1 MPVSLKKSPLFCM
14 LDTETI
20 YLKNKKAYEIGYIIF
35 DSVTCEPIISRRFL
49 IKETILSALWYT
61 ATNSKTPIFWPDKMN
76 MALSL
81 KNKDCLPCFKVLEI
95 LCNDLSQNSVSAL
108 IAHNINF
115 DLSALY
121 STEKAFCGTP
131 ILLDKIG
138 NLEKLELSGFFVN
151 NLAKN
156 VAFNVPFKAKSGCLT
171 FKADFLVPYLV
182 GGIQAHDALG
192 DCKNQIALYKLTKGK
207 YQNQGT
213 IFSNM
218 KKYHALQHE
227 GELRLGNYEIE

>member
-1 MPVSLKKSPLFCM
+1 MPVSLKKSPLFAM
-14 LDTETI
+14 IDTETI
-20 YLKNKKAYEIGYIIF
+20 YLANKKAYEIAWCIF
-35 DSVTCEPIISRRFL
+35 DSVTCEIIASRRFL
-49 IKETILSALWYT
+49 VKESILSALWYT
-61 ATNSKTPIFWPDKMN
+61 ATNSKTPIFWPDRMN
-76 MALSL
+76 MALCL
-81 KNKDCLPCFKVLEI
+81 KDKDCLPCFKVLEI
-95 LCNDLSQNSVSAL
+95 FCNDLLVNGVSAL

-121 STEKAFCGTP
+121 STEKAFCDTP

-192 DCKNQIALYKLTKGK
+192 DCKNQIALYKLTRGK

-218 KKYHALQHE
+218 KKYHSLQHE
-227 GELRLGNYEIE
+227 GNLRLGNYEIE

>member
-20 YLKNKKAYEIGYIIF
+20 YLTNKKAYEIGYIIF

-49 IKETILSALWYT
+49 IKEAILSALWYT

-121 STEKAFCGTP
+121 STEKAFCDNP

-151 NLAKN
+151 NLPKN
-156 VAFNVPFKAKSGCLT
+156 TAFEVPYKAKSGCVT
-171 FKADFLVPYLV
+171 FKADYLVPFLT

-192 DCKNQIALYKLTKGK
+192 DCMNQLAIYKLTNGRYANKGS
-207 YQNQGT
+207 
-213 IFSNM
+213 IFGNM
-218 KKYHALQHE
+218 KAYHANQHD
-227 GELRLGNYEIE
+227 GDLRLGNREIE